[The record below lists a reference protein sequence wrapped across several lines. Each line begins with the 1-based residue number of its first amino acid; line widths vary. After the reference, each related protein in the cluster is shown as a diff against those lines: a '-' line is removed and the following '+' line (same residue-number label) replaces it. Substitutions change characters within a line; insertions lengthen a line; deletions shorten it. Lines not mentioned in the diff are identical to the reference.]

1 METRNGKGYSYKCK
15 YFNIERYKN
24 MFKYYLSNKQ
34 RGISLIFVMA
44 LTVFSIYFVTSLV
57 QSIFSTVEYSNI
69 ACLNDFSFVYPVGG
83 SSFLAD
89 ETIEK
94 IEKDDSVDK
103 AYPILLEYTVI
114 NNIFGT
120 TSGYVAFMEESDIKE
135 IFDAFSLTVTE
146 GRLPKENSYELIMH
160 EDMLKNK
167 GLSVG
172 DTFGSAV
179 DEGEQIDGK
188 YKITGAFSGGSY
200 MAFGTKSYR
209 QKELEDL
216 GLDFKNTIFG
226 LLVTP
231 KTDLDTMNTMLDKIN
246 NNESAAMTLSYA
258 VKTLQENISS
268 IKFLMFVIVI
278 VIAVSISAA
287 VCIVLE
293 TIYND
298 RMEEFGILYA
308 IGYKKSWLFRNIITE
323 ILILVLISW
332 IFGLTISYVFLSL
345 TAKVVFEPMGQ
356 ILSIVSIQ
364 SLIYTIVVMA
374 VFVVVTIFVT
384 ILKLAKKDMIS
395 IIEAR

>member
-1 METRNGKGYSYKCK
+1 MRGKMQM
-15 YFNIERYKN
+15 KN
-24 MFKYYLSNKQ
+24 MFKYYLSNKR

-83 SSFLAD
+83 SSFLQN
-89 ETIEK
+89 ETVEK
-94 IEKDDSVDK
+94 IKNDDSVGN

-120 TSGYVAFMEESDIKE
+120 TSGYVAFMDEADIGE
-135 IFDAFSLTVTE
+135 IFDDFSLTVTE
-146 GRLPKENSYELIMH
+146 GRLPEENSYELIMH

-188 YKITGAFSGGSY
+188 YMITGAFSGDSY

-209 QKELEDL
+209 QKELEEL
-216 GLDFKNTIFG
+216 ELDFQNTTFG

-231 KTDLDTMNTMLDKIN
+231 KTDLDTMNNMLDTMGHD
-246 NNESAAMTLSYA
+246 ETAAMTLSYA
-258 VKTLQENISS
+258 KETLQENISS

-308 IGYKKSWLFRNIITE
+308 IGYKKSWLFRNIIAE
-323 ILILVLISW
+323 IVVLVFISW
-332 IFGLTISYVFLSL
+332 ILGLILSYGVLSL
-345 TAKVVFEPMGQ
+345 VAKSVFEPMGQ
-356 ILSIVSIQ
+356 MLSIVSIQ
-364 SLIYTIVVMA
+364 SLLYTIIVMA
-374 VFVVVTIFVT
+374 VFVVVTILVT
-384 ILKLAKKDMIS
+384 ILKFAKKDLIA
-395 IIEAR
+395 IIEMR

>member
-1 METRNGKGYSYKCK
+1 MREKMQM
-15 YFNIERYKN
+15 KN
-24 MFKYYLSNKQ
+24 MFKYYLSNKR

-83 SSFLAD
+83 SSFLSD
-89 ETIEK
+89 ETVEK
-94 IEKDDSVDK
+94 IQKDDSVKK

-120 TSGYVAFMEESDIKE
+120 TSGYVAFMDEADIGE
-135 IFDAFSLTVTE
+135 IFDDYSLTVTE
-146 GRLPKENSYELIMH
+146 GRLPQENSYELIMH

-179 DEGEQIDGK
+179 DDGEPIEGT
-188 YKITGAFSGGSY
+188 YTITGAFSGNSY
-200 MAFGTKSYR
+200 MAFGTKSYK
-209 QKELEDL
+209 QKELEEL
-216 GLDFKNTIFG
+216 GLDFKNTTFG

-231 KTDLDTMNTMLDKIN
+231 KTDLDAMNTMLDTMSHD
-246 NNESAAMTLSYA
+246 EAAAMTLSYA
-258 VKTLQENISS
+258 QKTLKDNVSS
-268 IKFLMFVIVI
+268 IKFLMGVIVI

-293 TIYND
+293 TTYND

-308 IGYKKSWLFRNIITE
+308 IGYKKSWLFRNIIAE
-323 ILILVLISW
+323 IVVLVFISW
-332 IFGLTISYVFLSL
+332 ILGLILSYGVLSL
-345 TAKVVFEPMGQ
+345 VAKSVFEPMGQ
-356 ILSIVSIQ
+356 MLSIVSIQ
-364 SLIYTIVVMA
+364 SLLYTIIVMA
-374 VFVVVTIFVT
+374 VFVVVTILVT
-384 ILKLAKKDMIS
+384 ILKFAKKDLIA
-395 IIEAR
+395 IIEMR

>member
-1 METRNGKGYSYKCK
+1 MREK
-15 YFNIERYKN
+15 IQMKN
-24 MFKYYLSNKQ
+24 MFKYYLSNKR

-83 SSFLAD
+83 SSFLQN
-89 ETIEK
+89 ETVEK
-94 IEKDDSVDK
+94 IKNDDSVEN
-103 AYPILLEYTVI
+103 AYPVLLEYTVI

-120 TSGYVAFMEESDIKE
+120 TSGYVAFMDEADIGE
-135 IFDAFSLTVTE
+135 IFDDFSLTVTE
-146 GRLPKENSYELIMH
+146 GRLPEENSYELIMH

-188 YKITGAFSGGSY
+188 YTITGAFSGDSY
-200 MAFGTKSYR
+200 MAFGTKSYK
-209 QKELEDL
+209 QKELEEL
-216 GLDFKNTIFG
+216 GLDFKNTTFG

-231 KTDLDTMNTMLDKIN
+231 KADLDTMNTMLDEISHD
-246 NNESAAMTLSYA
+246 ETAAMTLSYA
-258 VKTLQENISS
+258 KETLQENISS

-308 IGYKKSWLFRNIITE
+308 IGYKKSWLFRNIIAE
-323 ILILVLISW
+323 IVVLVFISW
-332 IFGLTISYVFLSL
+332 ILGLILSYGVLSL
-345 TAKVVFEPMGQ
+345 VAKSVFEPMGQ
-356 ILSIVSIQ
+356 MLLIVSIQ
-364 SLIYTIVVMA
+364 SLLYTIIVMA
-374 VFVVVTIFVT
+374 VFVVVTILVT
-384 ILKLAKKDMIS
+384 ILKFAKKDLIA
-395 IIEAR
+395 IIEMR

>member
-1 METRNGKGYSYKCK
+1 M
-15 YFNIERYKN
+15 KN
-24 MFKYYLSNKQ
+24 MFKYYLSNKR

-83 SSFLAD
+83 SSFLSD
-89 ETIEK
+89 ETVEK
-94 IEKDDSVDK
+94 IQKDDSVKK

-120 TSGYVAFMEESDIKE
+120 TSGYAAFMDEADIRE
-135 IFDAFSLTVTE
+135 IFDDFSLTVTE
-146 GRLPKENSYELIMH
+146 GRLPEENSYELIMH

-188 YKITGAFSGGSY
+188 YMITGAFSGDSY

-209 QKELEDL
+209 QKELEEL
-216 GLDFKNTIFG
+216 GLDFKNTTFG

-231 KTDLDTMNTMLDKIN
+231 KADLDTMNTMLDTMSHD
-246 NNESAAMTLSYA
+246 EAAAMTLSYA
-258 VKTLQENISS
+258 QKTLKDNVSS
-268 IKFLMFVIVI
+268 IKFLMAVIVI

-293 TIYND
+293 TTYND

-308 IGYKKSWLFRNIITE
+308 IGYKKSWLFRNIIAE
-323 ILILVLISW
+323 IVVLVFISW
-332 IFGLTISYVFLSL
+332 ILGLILSYGVLSL
-345 TAKVVFEPMGQ
+345 VAKSVFEPMGQ
-356 ILSIVSIQ
+356 MLSIVSIQ
-364 SLIYTIVVMA
+364 SLLYTIIALYNHCNGSFCSCNHSCNNIKICQKRFNSHYRNEVRRCCV
-374 VFVVVTIFVT
+374 
-384 ILKLAKKDMIS
+384 
-395 IIEAR
+395 

>member
-1 METRNGKGYSYKCK
+1 MQM
-15 YFNIERYKN
+15 KN
-24 MFKYYLSNKQ
+24 MFKYYLSNKR

-83 SSFLAD
+83 SSFLSD
-89 ETIEK
+89 ETVEK
-94 IEKDDSVDK
+94 IQKDDSVKK

-120 TSGYVAFMEESDIKE
+120 TSGYVAFMDEADIGE
-135 IFDAFSLTVTE
+135 IFDDYSLTVTE
-146 GRLPKENSYELIMH
+146 GRLPQENSYELIMH

-179 DEGEQIDGK
+179 DDGEPIEGT
-188 YKITGAFSGGSY
+188 YTITGAFSGNSY
-200 MAFGTKSYR
+200 MAFGTKSYK
-209 QKELEDL
+209 QKELEEL
-216 GLDFKNTIFG
+216 GLDFKNTTFG

-231 KTDLDTMNTMLDKIN
+231 KTDLDAMNTMLDTMSHD
-246 NNESAAMTLSYA
+246 EAAAMTLSYA
-258 VKTLQENISS
+258 QKTLKDNVSS
-268 IKFLMFVIVI
+268 IKFLMGVIVI

-293 TIYND
+293 TTYND

-308 IGYKKSWLFRNIITE
+308 IGYKKSWLFRNIIAE
-323 ILILVLISW
+323 IVVLVFISW
-332 IFGLTISYVFLSL
+332 ILGLILSYGVLSL
-345 TAKVVFEPMGQ
+345 VAKSVFEPMGQ
-356 ILSIVSIQ
+356 MLSIVSIQ
-364 SLIYTIVVMA
+364 SLLYTIIVMV

-384 ILKLAKKDMIS
+384 ILKFAKKDLIA
-395 IIEAR
+395 IIEMR

>member
-1 METRNGKGYSYKCK
+1 MQM
-15 YFNIERYKN
+15 KN
-24 MFKYYLSNKQ
+24 MFKYYLSNKR

-83 SSFLAD
+83 SSFLSD
-89 ETIEK
+89 ETVEK
-94 IEKDDSVDK
+94 IQKDDSVKK

-120 TSGYVAFMEESDIKE
+120 TSGYVAFMDEADIGE
-135 IFDAFSLTVTE
+135 IFDDFSLTVTE
-146 GRLPKENSYELIMH
+146 GRLPEENSYELIMH

-188 YKITGAFSGGSY
+188 YMITGAFSGDSY

-209 QKELEDL
+209 QKELEEL
-216 GLDFKNTIFG
+216 GLDFQNTTFG

-231 KTDLDTMNTMLDKIN
+231 KTDLDAMNTMLDTMSHD
-246 NNESAAMTLSYA
+246 EAAAMTLSYA
-258 VKTLQENISS
+258 QKTLKDNVSS
-268 IKFLMFVIVI
+268 IKFLMGVIVI

-293 TIYND
+293 TTYND

-308 IGYKKSWLFRNIITE
+308 IGYKKSWLFRNIIAE
-323 ILILVLISW
+323 IVVLVFISW
-332 IFGLTISYVFLSL
+332 ILGLILSYGVLSL
-345 TAKVVFEPMGQ
+345 VAKSVFEPMGQ
-356 ILSIVSIQ
+356 MLSIVSIQ
-364 SLIYTIVVMA
+364 SLLYTIIVMV
-374 VFVVVTIFVT
+374 VFVVVTILVT
-384 ILKLAKKDMIS
+384 ILKFAKKDLIA
-395 IIEAR
+395 IIEMR

>member
-1 METRNGKGYSYKCK
+1 MREKMQM
-15 YFNIERYKN
+15 KN
-24 MFKYYLSNKQ
+24 MFKYYLSNKR

-83 SSFLAD
+83 SSFLSD
-89 ETIEK
+89 ETVEK
-94 IEKDDSVDK
+94 IQKDDSVKK

-120 TSGYVAFMEESDIKE
+120 TSGYVAFMDEADIGE
-135 IFDAFSLTVTE
+135 IFDDYSLTVTE
-146 GRLPKENSYELIMH
+146 GRLPQENSYELIMH

-179 DEGEQIDGK
+179 DDGEPIEGT
-188 YKITGAFSGGSY
+188 YTITGAFSGNSY
-200 MAFGTKSYR
+200 MAFGTKSYK
-209 QKELEDL
+209 QKELEEL
-216 GLDFKNTIFG
+216 GLDFKNTTFG

-231 KTDLDTMNTMLDKIN
+231 KTDLDAMNTMLDTMSHD
-246 NNESAAMTLSYA
+246 EAAAMTLSYA
-258 VKTLQENISS
+258 QKTLKDNVSS
-268 IKFLMFVIVI
+268 IKFLMGVIVI

-308 IGYKKSWLFRNIITE
+308 IGYKKSWLFRNIIAE
-323 ILILVLISW
+323 IVVLVFISW
-332 IFGLTISYVFLSL
+332 ILGLILSYGVLSL
-345 TAKVVFEPMGQ
+345 VAKSVFEPMGQ
-356 ILSIVSIQ
+356 MLSIVSIQ
-364 SLIYTIVVMA
+364 SLLYTIIVMV
-374 VFVVVTIFVT
+374 VFVVVTILVT
-384 ILKLAKKDMIS
+384 ILKFAKKDLIA
-395 IIEAR
+395 IIEMR

>member
-1 METRNGKGYSYKCK
+1 M
-15 YFNIERYKN
+15 KN
-24 MFKYYLSNKQ
+24 MFKYYLSNKR
-34 RGISLIFVMA
+34 RGISLIFVVA

-83 SSFLAD
+83 SSFLQN
-89 ETIEK
+89 ETVEK
-94 IEKDDSVDK
+94 IKNDDSVEN

-120 TSGYVAFMEESDIKE
+120 TSGYVAFMEEADIRE
-135 IFDAFSLTVTE
+135 IFDDFSLTVTE
-146 GRLPKENSYELIMH
+146 GRLPEENSYELIMH

-179 DEGEQIDGK
+179 DDGEPIEGT
-188 YKITGAFSGGSY
+188 YTITGAFSGNSY
-200 MAFGTKSYR
+200 MAFGTKSYK
-209 QKELEDL
+209 QKELEEL
-216 GLDFKNTIFG
+216 GLDFKNTTFG

-231 KTDLDTMNTMLDKIN
+231 KADLDAMNTMLDTMSHD
-246 NNESAAMTLSYA
+246 EAAAMTLLYA
-258 VKTLQENISS
+258 QKTLKDNVSS

-308 IGYKKSWLFRNIITE
+308 IGYKKSWLFRNIIAE
-323 ILILVLISW
+323 IVVLVFISW
-332 IFGLTISYVFLSL
+332 ILGLILSYGVLSL
-345 TAKVVFEPMGQ
+345 VAKSVFEPMGQ
-356 ILSIVSIQ
+356 MLSIVSIQ
-364 SLIYTIVVMA
+364 SLLYTIIVMA
-374 VFVVVTIFVT
+374 VFVVVTILVT
-384 ILKLAKKDMIS
+384 ILKFAKKDLIA
-395 IIEAR
+395 IIEMR

>member
-1 METRNGKGYSYKCK
+1 M
-15 YFNIERYKN
+15 KN
-24 MFKYYLSNKQ
+24 MFKYYLSNKR

-83 SSFLAD
+83 SSFLSD
-89 ETIEK
+89 ETVEK
-94 IEKDDSVDK
+94 IQKDDSVKK

-120 TSGYVAFMEESDIKE
+120 TSGYAAFMEEADIKE
-135 IFDAFSLTVTE
+135 IFNDYSLTVTE
-146 GRLPKENSYELIMH
+146 GRLPQENSYELIIH

-188 YKITGAFSGGSY
+188 YTITGAFSGDSY
-200 MAFGTKSYR
+200 MAFGTKSFK
-209 QKELEDL
+209 QKELEEL
-216 GLDFKNTIFG
+216 GLDFQNTTFG

-231 KTDLDTMNTMLDKIN
+231 KADLDTMNTMLDTMSH
-246 NNESAAMTLSYA
+246 NEAAAMTLSYA
-258 VKTLQENISS
+258 QKTLKDNVSS
-268 IKFLMFVIVI
+268 IKFLMGVIVI

-293 TIYND
+293 TTYND

-308 IGYKKSWLFRNIITE
+308 IGYKKSWLFRNIIAE
-323 ILILVLISW
+323 IVVLVFISW
-332 IFGLTISYVFLSL
+332 ILGLILSYGVLSL
-345 TAKVVFEPMGQ
+345 VAKSVFEPMGQ
-356 ILSIVSIQ
+356 MLSIVSIQ
-364 SLIYTIVVMA
+364 SLLYTIIVMV
-374 VFVVVTIFVT
+374 VFVVVTILVT
-384 ILKLAKKDMIS
+384 ILKFAKKDLIA
-395 IIEAR
+395 IIEMR

>member
-1 METRNGKGYSYKCK
+1 MQM
-15 YFNIERYKN
+15 KN
-24 MFKYYLSNKQ
+24 MFKYYLSNKR

-83 SSFLAD
+83 SSFLSD
-89 ETIEK
+89 ETVEK
-94 IEKDDSVDK
+94 IQKDDSVKK

-120 TSGYVAFMEESDIKE
+120 TSGYVAFMDEADIGE
-135 IFDAFSLTVTE
+135 IFDDFSLTVTE
-146 GRLPKENSYELIMH
+146 GRLPEENSYELIMH

-188 YKITGAFSGGSY
+188 YMITGAFSGDSY

-209 QKELEDL
+209 QKELEEL
-216 GLDFKNTIFG
+216 GLDFKNTTFG

-231 KTDLDTMNTMLDKIN
+231 KTDLDAMNTMLDTMSHD
-246 NNESAAMTLSYA
+246 EAAAMTLSYA
-258 VKTLQENISS
+258 QKTLKDNVSS
-268 IKFLMFVIVI
+268 IKFLMGVIVI

-293 TIYND
+293 TTYND

-308 IGYKKSWLFRNIITE
+308 IGYKKSWLFRNIIAE
-323 ILILVLISW
+323 IVVLVFISW
-332 IFGLTISYVFLSL
+332 ILGLILSYGVLSL
-345 TAKVVFEPMGQ
+345 VAKSVFEPMGQ
-356 ILSIVSIQ
+356 MLSIVSIQ
-364 SLIYTIVVMA
+364 SLLYTIIVMV
-374 VFVVVTIFVT
+374 VFVVVTILVT
-384 ILKLAKKDMIS
+384 ILKFAKKDLIA
-395 IIEAR
+395 IIEMR

>member
-1 METRNGKGYSYKCK
+1 M
-15 YFNIERYKN
+15 KN
-24 MFKYYLSNKQ
+24 MFKYYLSNKR

-83 SSFLAD
+83 SSFLSD
-89 ETIEK
+89 ETVEK
-94 IEKDDSVDK
+94 IQKDDSVKK

-120 TSGYVAFMEESDIKE
+120 TSGYAAFMEAADIKE
-135 IFDAFSLTVTE
+135 IFNDYSLTVTE
-146 GRLPKENSYELIMH
+146 GRLPQENSYELIMH

-179 DEGEQIDGK
+179 DDGEPIEGT
-188 YKITGAFSGGSY
+188 YTITGAFSGNSY
-200 MAFGTKSYR
+200 MAFGTKSYK
-209 QKELEDL
+209 QKELEEL
-216 GLDFKNTIFG
+216 GLDFKNTTFG

-231 KTDLDTMNTMLDKIN
+231 KTDLDAMNTMLDTMSHD
-246 NNESAAMTLSYA
+246 EAAAMTLSYA
-258 VKTLQENISS
+258 QKTLKDNVSS
-268 IKFLMFVIVI
+268 IKFLMAVIVI

-293 TIYND
+293 TTYND

-308 IGYKKSWLFRNIITE
+308 IGYKKSWLFRNIIAE
-323 ILILVLISW
+323 IVVLVFISW
-332 IFGLTISYVFLSL
+332 ILGLILSYGVLSL
-345 TAKVVFEPMGQ
+345 VAKSVFEPMGQ
-356 ILSIVSIQ
+356 MLSIVSIQ
-364 SLIYTIVVMA
+364 SLLYTIIVMV
-374 VFVVVTIFVT
+374 VFVVVTILVT
-384 ILKLAKKDMIS
+384 ILKFAKKDLIA
-395 IIEAR
+395 IIEMR

>member
-1 METRNGKGYSYKCK
+1 MREKMQM
-15 YFNIERYKN
+15 KN
-24 MFKYYLSNKQ
+24 MFKYYLSNKR

-83 SSFLAD
+83 SSFLQN
-89 ETIEK
+89 ETVEK
-94 IEKDDSVDK
+94 IKNDDSVGN

-120 TSGYVAFMEESDIKE
+120 TSGYVAFMDEADIGE
-135 IFDAFSLTVTE
+135 IFDDYSLTVTE
-146 GRLPKENSYELIMH
+146 GRLPQENSYELIMH

-179 DEGEQIDGK
+179 DDGEPIEGT
-188 YKITGAFSGGSY
+188 YTITGAFSGNSY
-200 MAFGTKSYR
+200 MAFGTKSYK
-209 QKELEDL
+209 QKELEEL
-216 GLDFKNTIFG
+216 GLDFKNTTFG

-231 KTDLDTMNTMLDKIN
+231 KTDLDAMNTMLDTMSHD
-246 NNESAAMTLSYA
+246 EAAAMTLSYA
-258 VKTLQENISS
+258 QKTLKDNVSS
-268 IKFLMFVIVI
+268 IKFLMGVIVI

-293 TIYND
+293 TTYND

-308 IGYKKSWLFRNIITE
+308 IGYKKSWLFRNIIAE
-323 ILILVLISW
+323 IVVLVFISW
-332 IFGLTISYVFLSL
+332 ILGLILSYGVLSL
-345 TAKVVFEPMGQ
+345 VAKSVFEPMGQ
-356 ILSIVSIQ
+356 MLSIVSIQ
-364 SLIYTIVVMA
+364 SLLYTIIVMV
-374 VFVVVTIFVT
+374 VFVVVTILVT
-384 ILKLAKKDMIS
+384 ILKFAKKDLIA
-395 IIEAR
+395 IIEMR

>member
-1 METRNGKGYSYKCK
+1 M
-15 YFNIERYKN
+15 KN
-24 MFKYYLSNKQ
+24 MFKYYLSNKR

-83 SSFLAD
+83 SSFLSD
-89 ETIEK
+89 ETVEK
-94 IEKDDSVDK
+94 IQKDDSVKK

-120 TSGYVAFMEESDIKE
+120 TSGYVAFMDEADIGE
-135 IFDAFSLTVTE
+135 IFDDYSLTVTE
-146 GRLPKENSYELIMH
+146 GRLPQENSYELIMH

-179 DEGEQIDGK
+179 DDGEPIEGT
-188 YKITGAFSGGSY
+188 YTITGAFSGNSY
-200 MAFGTKSYR
+200 MAFGTKSYK
-209 QKELEDL
+209 QKELEEL
-216 GLDFKNTIFG
+216 GLDFKNTTFG

-231 KTDLDTMNTMLDKIN
+231 KTDLAAMNTMLDTMSHD
-246 NNESAAMTLSYA
+246 EAAAMTLSYA
-258 VKTLQENISS
+258 QKTLKDKVSS
-268 IKFLMFVIVI
+268 IKFLMGVIVI

-293 TIYND
+293 TTYND

-308 IGYKKSWLFRNIITE
+308 IGYKKSWLFRNIIAE
-323 ILILVLISW
+323 IVVLVFISW
-332 IFGLTISYVFLSL
+332 ILGLILSYGVLSL
-345 TAKVVFEPMGQ
+345 VAKSVFEPMGQ
-356 ILSIVSIQ
+356 MLSIVSIQ
-364 SLIYTIVVMA
+364 SLLYTIIVMV
-374 VFVVVTIFVT
+374 VFVVVTILVT
-384 ILKLAKKDMIS
+384 ILKFAKKDLIA
-395 IIEAR
+395 IIEMR

>member
-1 METRNGKGYSYKCK
+1 MQM
-15 YFNIERYKN
+15 KN
-24 MFKYYLSNKQ
+24 MFKYYLSNKR

-69 ACLNDFSFVYPVGG
+69 ACLNDFSFVYSVGG
-83 SSFLAD
+83 SSFLQN
-89 ETIEK
+89 ETVEK
-94 IEKDDSVDK
+94 IKNDDSVGN

-120 TSGYVAFMEESDIKE
+120 TSGYVAFMDEADIGE
-135 IFDAFSLTVTE
+135 IFDDFSLTVTE
-146 GRLPKENSYELIMH
+146 GRLPEENSYELIMH

-188 YKITGAFSGGSY
+188 YMITGAFSGDSY

-209 QKELEDL
+209 QKELEEL
-216 GLDFKNTIFG
+216 GLDFQNTTFG

-231 KTDLDTMNTMLDKIN
+231 KTDLDTMNNMLDTMGHD
-246 NNESAAMTLSYA
+246 ETAAMTLSYA
-258 VKTLQENISS
+258 KETLQENISS

-278 VIAVSISAA
+278 V
-287 VCIVLE
+287 
-293 TIYND
+293 IYND

-308 IGYKKSWLFRNIITE
+308 IGYKKSWLFKNIIAE
-323 ILILVLISW
+323 IMALVFISW
-332 IFGLTISYVFLSL
+332 ILGLILSYGVLSL
-345 TAKVVFEPMGQ
+345 VAKSVFEPMGQ
-356 ILSIVSIQ
+356 MLSIVSIQ
-364 SLIYTIVVMA
+364 SLLYTIIVMA
-374 VFVVVTIFVT
+374 VFVVVTILVT
-384 ILKLAKKDMIS
+384 ILKFAKKDLIA
-395 IIEAR
+395 IIEMR

>member
-1 METRNGKGYSYKCK
+1 MREK
-15 YFNIERYKN
+15 IQMKN
-24 MFKYYLSNKQ
+24 MFKYYLSNKR

-83 SSFLAD
+83 SSFLQN
-89 ETIEK
+89 ETVEK
-94 IEKDDSVDK
+94 IKNDDSVEN

-120 TSGYVAFMEESDIKE
+120 TSGYVAFMEEADIRE
-135 IFDAFSLTVTE
+135 IFDDFSLTVTE
-146 GRLPKENSYELIMH
+146 GRLPEENSYELIMH

-179 DEGEQIDGK
+179 DDGEPIEGT
-188 YKITGAFSGGSY
+188 YTITGAFSGNSY
-200 MAFGTKSYR
+200 MAFGTKSYK
-209 QKELEDL
+209 QKELEEL
-216 GLDFKNTIFG
+216 GLDFKNTTFG

-231 KTDLDTMNTMLDKIN
+231 KTDLDTMNNMLDTMGHD
-246 NNESAAMTLSYA
+246 ETAAMTLSYA
-258 VKTLQENISS
+258 KETLQENISS

-308 IGYKKSWLFRNIITE
+308 IGYKKSWLFRNIIAE
-323 ILILVLISW
+323 IVVLVFISW
-332 IFGLTISYVFLSL
+332 IFGLILSYGVLSL
-345 TAKVVFEPMGQ
+345 VAKSVFEPMGQ
-356 ILSIVSIQ
+356 MLSIVSIQ
-364 SLIYTIVVMA
+364 SLLYTIIVMA
-374 VFVVVTIFVT
+374 VFVVVTILVT
-384 ILKLAKKDMIS
+384 ILKFAKKDLIA
-395 IIEAR
+395 IIEMR

>member
-1 METRNGKGYSYKCK
+1 MRGEMQM
-15 YFNIERYKN
+15 KN
-24 MFKYYLSNKQ
+24 MFKYYLSNKR

-83 SSFLAD
+83 SSFLQNEAV
-89 ETIEK
+89 EK
-94 IEKDDSVDK
+94 IKNDDSVGN

-120 TSGYVAFMEESDIKE
+120 TSGYVAFMDEADIGE
-135 IFDAFSLTVTE
+135 IFDDFSLTVTE
-146 GRLPKENSYELIMH
+146 GRLPEENSYELIMH

-188 YKITGAFSGGSY
+188 YMITGAFSGDSY

-209 QKELEDL
+209 QKELEEL
-216 GLDFKNTIFG
+216 GLDFQNTTFG

-231 KTDLDTMNTMLDKIN
+231 KTDLDTMNNMLDTMGHD
-246 NNESAAMTLSYA
+246 ETAAMTLSYA
-258 VKTLQENISS
+258 KETLQENISS

-308 IGYKKSWLFRNIITE
+308 IGYKKSWLFRNIIAE
-323 ILILVLISW
+323 IVVLVFISW
-332 IFGLTISYVFLSL
+332 ILGLILSYGVLSL
-345 TAKVVFEPMGQ
+345 VAKSVFEPMGQ
-356 ILSIVSIQ
+356 MLSIVSIQ
-364 SLIYTIVVMA
+364 SLLYTIIVMA
-374 VFVVVTIFVT
+374 VFVVVTILVT
-384 ILKLAKKDMIS
+384 ILKFAKKDLIA
-395 IIEAR
+395 IIEMR

>member
-1 METRNGKGYSYKCK
+1 MRGKMQM
-15 YFNIERYKN
+15 KN
-24 MFKYYLSNKQ
+24 MFKYYLSNKR

-83 SSFLAD
+83 SSFLQN
-89 ETIEK
+89 ETVEK
-94 IEKDDSVDK
+94 IKNDDSVGN

-120 TSGYVAFMEESDIKE
+120 TSGYVAFMDEADIGE
-135 IFDAFSLTVTE
+135 IFDDFSLTVTE
-146 GRLPKENSYELIMH
+146 GRLPEENSYELIMH

-188 YKITGAFSGGSY
+188 YMITGAFSGDSY

-209 QKELEDL
+209 QKELEEL
-216 GLDFKNTIFG
+216 GLDFQNTTFG

-231 KTDLDTMNTMLDKIN
+231 KTDLDTMNNMLDTMGHD
-246 NNESAAMTLSYA
+246 ETAAMTLSYA
-258 VKTLQENISS
+258 KETLQENISS

-308 IGYKKSWLFRNIITE
+308 IGYKKSWLFRNIIAE
-323 ILILVLISW
+323 IVVLVFISW
-332 IFGLTISYVFLSL
+332 ILGLILSYGVLSL
-345 TAKVVFEPMGQ
+345 VAKSVFESMGQ
-356 ILSIVSIQ
+356 MLSIVSIQ
-364 SLIYTIVVMA
+364 SLLYTIIVMA
-374 VFVVVTIFVT
+374 VFVVVTILVT
-384 ILKLAKKDMIS
+384 ILKFAKKDLIA
-395 IIEAR
+395 IIEMR

>member
-1 METRNGKGYSYKCK
+1 M
-15 YFNIERYKN
+15 KN
-24 MFKYYLSNKQ
+24 MFKYYLSNKR

-83 SSFLAD
+83 SSFLSD
-89 ETIEK
+89 ETVEK
-94 IEKDDSVDK
+94 IQKDDSVKK

-120 TSGYVAFMEESDIKE
+120 TSGYAAFMEAADIKE
-135 IFDAFSLTVTE
+135 IFNDYSLTVTE
-146 GRLPKENSYELIMH
+146 GRLPQENSYELIMH

-188 YKITGAFSGGSY
+188 YTITGAFSGNSY

-209 QKELEDL
+209 QKELEEL
-216 GLDFKNTIFG
+216 GLDFKNTTFG

-231 KTDLDTMNTMLDKIN
+231 KADLDAMNTMLDTMSHD
-246 NNESAAMTLSYA
+246 EAAAMTLSYA
-258 VKTLQENISS
+258 QKTLKDNVSS
-268 IKFLMFVIVI
+268 IKFLMAVIVI

-308 IGYKKSWLFRNIITE
+308 IGYKKSWLFRNIIAE
-323 ILILVLISW
+323 IVVLVFISW
-332 IFGLTISYVFLSL
+332 ILGLILSYGVLSL
-345 TAKVVFEPMGQ
+345 VAKSVFEPMGQ
-356 ILSIVSIQ
+356 MLSIVSIQ
-364 SLIYTIVVMA
+364 SLLYTIIVMA
-374 VFVVVTIFVT
+374 VFVVVTILVT
-384 ILKLAKKDMIS
+384 ILKFAKKDLIA
-395 IIEAR
+395 IIEMR

>member
-1 METRNGKGYSYKCK
+1 M
-15 YFNIERYKN
+15 KN
-24 MFKYYLSNKQ
+24 MFKYYLSNKR

-83 SSFLAD
+83 SSFLSD
-89 ETIEK
+89 ETVEK
-94 IEKDDSVDK
+94 IQKDDSVKK

-120 TSGYVAFMEESDIKE
+120 TSGYAAFMEEADIKE
-135 IFDAFSLTVTE
+135 IFNDYSLTVTE
-146 GRLPKENSYELIMH
+146 GRLPQENSYELIMH

-179 DEGEQIDGK
+179 DDGEPIEGT
-188 YKITGAFSGGSY
+188 YTITGAFSGNSY
-200 MAFGTKSYR
+200 MAFGTKSYK
-209 QKELEDL
+209 QKELEEL
-216 GLDFKNTIFG
+216 GLDFKNTTFG

-231 KTDLDTMNTMLDKIN
+231 KADLDAMNTMLDTMSHD
-246 NNESAAMTLSYA
+246 EAAAMTLSYA
-258 VKTLQENISS
+258 QKTLKDNVSS
-268 IKFLMFVIVI
+268 IKFLMAVIVI

-293 TIYND
+293 TTYND

-308 IGYKKSWLFRNIITE
+308 IGYKKSWLFRNIIAE
-323 ILILVLISW
+323 IVVLVFISW
-332 IFGLTISYVFLSL
+332 ILGLILSYGVLSL
-345 TAKVVFEPMGQ
+345 VAKSVFEPMGQ
-356 ILSIVSIQ
+356 MLSIVSIQ
-364 SLIYTIVVMA
+364 SLLYTIIVMV
-374 VFVVVTIFVT
+374 VFVVVTILVT
-384 ILKLAKKDMIS
+384 ILKFAKKDLIA
-395 IIEAR
+395 IIEMR

>member
-1 METRNGKGYSYKCK
+1 MRGGKKMQM
-15 YFNIERYKN
+15 KN
-24 MFKYYLSNKQ
+24 MFKYYLSNKR

-83 SSFLAD
+83 SSFLQN
-89 ETIEK
+89 ETVEK
-94 IEKDDSVDK
+94 IKNDDSVEN

-120 TSGYVAFMEESDIKE
+120 TSGYAAFMEEADIRE
-135 IFDAFSLTVTE
+135 IFNDYSLTVTE
-146 GRLPKENSYELIMH
+146 GRLPQENSYELIMH

-188 YKITGAFSGGSY
+188 YTITGAFSGNSY
-200 MAFGTKSYR
+200 MAFGTKSYK
-209 QKELEDL
+209 QKELEEL
-216 GLDFKNTIFG
+216 GLDFQNTTFG

-231 KTDLDTMNTMLDKIN
+231 KADLDTMNTMLDTMSHD
-246 NNESAAMTLSYA
+246 EAAAMTLSYA
-258 VKTLQENISS
+258 QKTLKDNVSS
-268 IKFLMFVIVI
+268 IKFLMGVIVI

-293 TIYND
+293 TTYND

-308 IGYKKSWLFRNIITE
+308 IGYKKSWLFRNIIAE
-323 ILILVLISW
+323 IVVLVFISW
-332 IFGLTISYVFLSL
+332 ILGLILSYGVLSL
-345 TAKVVFEPMGQ
+345 VAKSVFEPMGQ
-356 ILSIVSIQ
+356 MLSIVSIQ
-364 SLIYTIVVMA
+364 SLLYTIIVMA
-374 VFVVVTIFVT
+374 VFVVVTILVT
-384 ILKLAKKDMIS
+384 ILKFAKKDLIA
-395 IIEAR
+395 IIEMR

>member
-1 METRNGKGYSYKCK
+1 MREK
-15 YFNIERYKN
+15 IQMKN
-24 MFKYYLSNKQ
+24 MFKYYLSNKR

-83 SSFLAD
+83 SSFLSD
-89 ETIEK
+89 ETVEK
-94 IEKDDSVDK
+94 IQKDDSVKK

-120 TSGYVAFMEESDIKE
+120 TSGYAAFMEEADIKE
-135 IFDAFSLTVTE
+135 IFNDYSLTVTE
-146 GRLPKENSYELIMH
+146 GRLPQENSYELIMH

-188 YKITGAFSGGSY
+188 YTITGAFSGDSY
-200 MAFGTKSYR
+200 MAFGTKSFK
-209 QKELEDL
+209 QKELEEL
-216 GLDFKNTIFG
+216 GLDFQNTTFG

-231 KTDLDTMNTMLDKIN
+231 KADLDTMNTMLDTMSH
-246 NNESAAMTLSYA
+246 NEAAAMTLSYA
-258 VKTLQENISS
+258 QKTLKDNVSS
-268 IKFLMFVIVI
+268 IKFLMGVIVI

-293 TIYND
+293 TTYND

-308 IGYKKSWLFRNIITE
+308 IGYKKSWLFRNIIAE
-323 ILILVLISW
+323 IVVLVFISW
-332 IFGLTISYVFLSL
+332 ILGLILSYGVLSL
-345 TAKVVFEPMGQ
+345 VAKSVFEPMGQ
-356 ILSIVSIQ
+356 MLSIVSIQ
-364 SLIYTIVVMA
+364 SLLYTIIVMV
-374 VFVVVTIFVT
+374 VFVVVTILVT
-384 ILKLAKKDMIS
+384 ILKFAKKDLIA
-395 IIEAR
+395 IIEMR

>member
-1 METRNGKGYSYKCK
+1 MQM
-15 YFNIERYKN
+15 KN
-24 MFKYYLSNKQ
+24 MFKYYLSNKR

-83 SSFLAD
+83 SSFLSD
-89 ETIEK
+89 ETVEK
-94 IEKDDSVDK
+94 IQKDDSVKK

-120 TSGYVAFMEESDIKE
+120 TSGYAAFMEAADIKE
-135 IFDAFSLTVTE
+135 IFNDYSLTVTE
-146 GRLPKENSYELIMH
+146 GRLPQENSYELIMH

-179 DEGEQIDGK
+179 DDGEPIEGT
-188 YKITGAFSGGSY
+188 YTITGAFSGNSY
-200 MAFGTKSYR
+200 MAFGTKSFK
-209 QKELEDL
+209 QKELEEL
-216 GLDFKNTIFG
+216 GLDFKNTTFG

-231 KTDLDTMNTMLDKIN
+231 KTDLDAMNTMLDTMSHD
-246 NNESAAMTLSYA
+246 EAAAMTLSYA
-258 VKTLQENISS
+258 QKTLKDNVSS
-268 IKFLMFVIVI
+268 IKFLMGVIAI

-293 TIYND
+293 TTYND

-308 IGYKKSWLFRNIITE
+308 IGYKKSWLFRNIIAE
-323 ILILVLISW
+323 IVVLVFISW
-332 IFGLTISYVFLSL
+332 ILGLILSYGVLSL
-345 TAKVVFEPMGQ
+345 VAKSVFEPMGQ
-356 ILSIVSIQ
+356 MLSIVSIQ
-364 SLIYTIVVMA
+364 SLLYTIIVMA
-374 VFVVVTIFVT
+374 VFVVVTILVT
-384 ILKLAKKDMIS
+384 ILKFAKKDLIA
-395 IIEAR
+395 IIEMR

>member
-1 METRNGKGYSYKCK
+1 MRGEMQM
-15 YFNIERYKN
+15 KN
-24 MFKYYLSNKQ
+24 MFKYYLSNKR

-83 SSFLAD
+83 SSFLQN
-89 ETIEK
+89 ETVEK
-94 IEKDDSVDK
+94 IKNDDSVGN

-120 TSGYVAFMEESDIKE
+120 TSGYVAFMDEADIGE
-135 IFDAFSLTVTE
+135 IFDDFSLTVTE
-146 GRLPKENSYELIMH
+146 GRLPEENSYELIMH

-188 YKITGAFSGGSY
+188 YMITGAFSGDSY

-209 QKELEDL
+209 QKELEEL
-216 GLDFKNTIFG
+216 GLDFQNTTFG

-231 KTDLDTMNTMLDKIN
+231 KTDLDTMNNMLDTMGHD
-246 NNESAAMTLSYA
+246 ETAAMTLSYA
-258 VKTLQENISS
+258 KETLQENISS

-308 IGYKKSWLFRNIITE
+308 IGYKKSWLFRNIIAE
-323 ILILVLISW
+323 IVVLVFISW
-332 IFGLTISYVFLSL
+332 ILGLILSYGVLSL
-345 TAKVVFEPMGQ
+345 VAKSVFEPMGQ
-356 ILSIVSIQ
+356 MLSIVSIQ
-364 SLIYTIVVMA
+364 SLLYTIIVMA
-374 VFVVVTIFVT
+374 VFVVVTILVT
-384 ILKLAKKDMIS
+384 ILKFAKKDLIA
-395 IIEAR
+395 IIEMR

>member
-1 METRNGKGYSYKCK
+1 MRGK
-15 YFNIERYKN
+15 IQMKN
-24 MFKYYLSNKQ
+24 MFKYYLSNKR
-34 RGISLIFVMA
+34 RGISLIFIMA

-83 SSFLAD
+83 SSFLSD
-89 ETIEK
+89 ETVEK
-94 IEKDDSVDK
+94 IQKDDSVKK

-120 TSGYVAFMEESDIKE
+120 TSGYAAFMEAADIKE
-135 IFDAFSLTVTE
+135 IFNDYSLTVTE
-146 GRLPKENSYELIMH
+146 GRLPQENSYELIMH

-179 DEGEQIDGK
+179 DDGEPIEGT
-188 YKITGAFSGGSY
+188 YTITGAFSGNSY
-200 MAFGTKSYR
+200 MAFGTKSYK
-209 QKELEDL
+209 QKELEEL
-216 GLDFKNTIFG
+216 GLDFQNTTFG

-231 KTDLDTMNTMLDKIN
+231 KADLDTMNTMLDTMSHD
-246 NNESAAMTLSYA
+246 EAAAMTLSYA
-258 VKTLQENISS
+258 QKTLKDNVSS
-268 IKFLMFVIVI
+268 IKFLMAVIVI

-308 IGYKKSWLFRNIITE
+308 IGYKKSWLFKNIIAE
-323 ILILVLISW
+323 IMALVFISW
-332 IFGLTISYVFLSL
+332 ILGLILSYGVLSL
-345 TAKVVFEPMGQ
+345 VAKSVFEPMGQ
-356 ILSIVSIQ
+356 MLSIVSIQ
-364 SLIYTIVVMA
+364 SLLYTIIVMA
-374 VFVVVTIFVT
+374 VFVVVTILVT
-384 ILKLAKKDMIS
+384 ILKFAKKDLIA
-395 IIEAR
+395 IIEMR